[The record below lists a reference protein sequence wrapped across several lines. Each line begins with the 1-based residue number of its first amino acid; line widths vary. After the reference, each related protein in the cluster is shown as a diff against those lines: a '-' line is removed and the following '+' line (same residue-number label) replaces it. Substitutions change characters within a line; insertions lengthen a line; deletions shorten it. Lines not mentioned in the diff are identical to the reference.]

1 MNRLSKEI
9 SPYLLQHAHNP
20 VDWYPWGEEAF
31 ARARQENKPI
41 FLSIGYA
48 TCHWC
53 HVMEGDSFEK
63 EDVAAILNQH
73 FVPVKVDREERP
85 DVDAIYMRAVQAM
98 NQRGGWPLSA
108 ALTPEG
114 KPFWGGT
121 FFPREQFKM
130 ILGRLADVWKSKQ
143 QDIEDSAFELMEHLK
158 MVEDEVSQEKEIDAR
173 SLKGFLERELKAYDS
188 EWGGFGGAPKFPPAM
203 ALMALMRISRRQ
215 KEDRTLAA
223 VLGTLDNMARG
234 GMRDHVGGGFH
245 RYSVDETWL
254 VPHFEKMLYDNALL
268 TLAYAEAYQITRSED
283 YRDVVASTLH
293 YIMHDMQSPEGGYY
307 SAEDAD
313 SEKTEGKFYVWTL
326 DELKRIFNAEEFEQF
341 CEYFDVK
348 EEGNFHIDR
357 RVEELEE
364 AAGLKAVQKAN
375 ILHQQKRPKLA
386 THADPIYLQ
395 LIEKLQKVRE
405 KRVRPLRDDKI
416 LAAWNGL
423 MIAAMAKSFKV
434 FGEYA
439 WLQSAQRA
447 AHFVLNSMR
456 KDGRLQRSHRA
467 GQTRF
472 NAYLEDYAGMVF
484 GLIELYEASFDPQWL
499 RAAMELQSKQD
510 ELFWDESGG
519 AYFDHDGED
528 GTVLLRGKDF
538 LDNATPAGNSLST
551 WNLLRLSA
559 MSGSLEREAR
569 AEQIL
574 RKTSDLMQRY
584 PGSFPMMMV
593 ALDWITGQHWELV
606 VATDH
611 PDKDLVWPDLCPGFS
626 PHAVFLKADES
637 LADLCPNLSGKGTR
651 SGRTLY
657 YLCEKGSC
665 QQPTT
670 DAEVVRRMLQDSSYS

>member
-31 ARARQENKPI
+31 AKARTENKPI

-63 EDVAAILNQH
+63 ADVAAILNQY

-108 ALTPEG
+108 MLTPEG

-121 FFPREQFKM
+121 FFPREQFKQ
-130 ILGRLADVWKSKQ
+130 ILGRLAEVWKTKQ
-143 QDIEDSAFELMEHLK
+143 LDIEDSAFELMEHLK
-158 MVEDEVSQEKEIDAR
+158 MVEDQVSQEQEYDAR
-173 SLKGFLERELKAYDS
+173 PLKGFLERELKAYDP

-203 ALMALMRISRRQ
+203 ALLALMRIARHQ
-215 KEDRTLAA
+215 KNEQTLAA
-223 VLGTLDNMARG
+223 VIGTLDGMARG

-268 TLAYAEAYQITRSED
+268 TLAYAEGYQITRSDE
-283 YRDVVASTLH
+283 YRDVVATTLH
-293 YIMHDMQSPEGGYY
+293 YIMQDMQSPEGGYY

-313 SEKTEGKFYVWTL
+313 SEKTEGKFYVWSW
-326 DELKRIFNAEEFEQF
+326 DELQTLFSAEEFEQF
-341 CEYFDVK
+341 RQYFSVK
-348 EEGNFHIDR
+348 EGGNFHVDR

-375 ILHQQKRPKLA
+375 ILHQQKVPVLA
-386 THADPIYLQ
+386 TLADPIYRQ
-395 LIEKLQKVRE
+395 LIEKLQKARE
-405 KRVRPLRDDKI
+405 KRIRPLRDDKI

-423 MIAAMAKSFKV
+423 MIGAMAKAHKV
-434 FGEYA
+434 FGEA
-439 WLQSAQRA
+439 VWLQSAERA
-447 AHFVLNSMR
+447 AQFVL
-456 KDGRLQRSHRA
+456 KDMQKHGRLMRSYRA
-467 GQTRF
+467 GQTRY
-472 NAYLEDYAGMVF
+472 NAYLEDYAGMIF
-484 GLIELYEASFDPQWL
+484 GLIELYEASFNSEWL
-499 RAAMELQSKQD
+499 RAAIELQNKQD
-510 ELFWDESGG
+510 ELFWDESQG

-538 LDNATPAGNSLST
+538 LDNATPAGNSLSA

-559 MSGSLEREAR
+559 MSGQLEREAK

-574 RKTSDLMQRY
+574 RKTTDLMQRF
-584 PGSFPMMMV
+584 PGSFPMMML
-593 ALDWITGQHWELV
+593 ALDWISRQHWEV
-606 VATDH
+606 VIATEHADR
-611 PDKDLVWPDLCPGFS
+611 DLVWPALSSAFS

-637 LADLCPNLSGKGTR
+637 LADICPNLSGKGTR
-651 SGRTLY
+651 QGRTLY

-665 QQPTT
+665 QQPTD
-670 DAEVVRRMLQDSSYS
+670 DAELVRRMLQDAPHT

>member
-1 MNRLSKEI
+1 MNRLSQEI

-31 ARARQENKPI
+31 ARARRENKPI

-63 EDVAAILNQH
+63 EDVAAILNQY

-121 FFPREQFKM
+121 FFPREQFKQ
-130 ILGRLADVWKSKQ
+130 ILGRLAEVWKNKQ

-158 MVEDEVSQEKEIDAR
+158 MVEDEVSQEKDFDTKP
-173 SLKGFLERELKAYDS
+173 LQGFLERELKAYDT

-203 ALMALMRISRRQ
+203 ALMALMRIA
-215 KEDRTLAA
+215 RTKDDERARAA
-223 VLGTLDNMARG
+223 VIGTLDGMARG

-245 RYSVDETWL
+245 RYSVDATWL

-268 TLAYAEAYQITRSED
+268 TLAYSEGYQMTRSDD
-283 YRDVVASTLH
+283 YRDVVATTLH
-293 YIMHDMQSPEGGYY
+293 YVMHDMQGPEGGYY

-313 SEKTEGKFYVWTL
+313 SEKTEGKFYVWSME
-326 DELKRIFNAEEFEQF
+326 ELKQIFNPEELGQF
-341 CEYFDVK
+341 LGYFDVK
-348 EEGNFHIDR
+348 DEGNFHVDQH
-357 RVEELEE
+357 VEELEQ

-375 ILHQQKRPKLA
+375 ILHQQKRPRLA
-386 THADPIYLQ
+386 TLADPIYRG

-423 MIAAMAKSFKV
+423 MIGAMAKAHKV

-447 AHFVLNSMR
+447 ADFVLTRMR

-472 NAYLEDYAGMVF
+472 NAYLEDYAGMIF
-484 GLIELYEASFDPQWL
+484 GLIELYEASFDSKWL
-499 RAAMELQSKQD
+499 RAAIELQNKQD
-510 ELFWDESGG
+510 ELFWDETGG

-538 LDNATPAGNSLST
+538 LDNATPAGNSLSA
-551 WNLLRLSA
+551 WNILRLSA
-559 MSGSLEREAR
+559 MSGSLEREGK

-574 RKTSDLMQRY
+574 RKTADLMQRF
-584 PGSFPMMMV
+584 PGSFPMMML
-593 ALDWITGQHWELV
+593 ALDWISGQHWEV
-606 VATDH
+606 VIASEQ
-611 PDKDLVWPDLCPGFS
+611 PRKDLSWPELSPAFA

-637 LADLCPNLSGKGTR
+637 LADLCPNLSGKDTR
-651 SGRTLY
+651 GGRTLY

-665 QQPTT
+665 QQPTD
-670 DAEVVRRMLQDSSYS
+670 DAELVRNMLQDSPTR

>member
-1 MNRLSKEI
+1 MNRLSQEI

-31 ARARQENKPI
+31 ARARQDNKPI

-63 EDVAAILNQH
+63 EDVAAILNQY

-121 FFPREQFKM
+121 FFPREQFKQ
-130 ILGRLADVWKSKQ
+130 ILGRLAEVWKNKQ

-158 MVEDEVSQEKEIDAR
+158 LVEDEVNQEKEFDAKP
-173 SLKGFLERELKAYDS
+173 LKGFLERELKAYDP

-203 ALMALMRISRRQ
+203 ALLAMMRIARHH
-215 KEDRTLAA
+215 KEDRALAA
-223 VLGTLDNMARG
+223 VVGTLDGMARG

-268 TLAYAEAYQITRSED
+268 TLAYAEGYQITRNDD
-283 YRDVVASTLH
+283 YRDVVATTLH
-293 YIMHDMQSPEGGYY
+293 YVMHDMQGPEGGYY

-326 DELKRIFNAEEFEQF
+326 DELKKIFTAEELEQF
-341 CEYFDVK
+341 REYFDVK

-375 ILHQQKRPKLA
+375 ILHQQKKPRLA

-405 KRVRPLRDDKI
+405 KRVRPLRDDKV

-423 MIAAMAKSFKV
+423 MIGAMAKAHKV

-439 WLQSAQRA
+439 WLQSAQKA
-447 AHFVLNSMR
+447 AHFVLNNMR
-456 KDGRLQRSHRA
+456 RDGRLQRSHRA
-467 GQTRF
+467 GQTRYH
-472 NAYLEDYAGMVF
+472 AYLEDYAGMIF
-484 GLIELYEASFDPQWL
+484 GLIELYEASFDAQWL
-499 RAAMELQSKQD
+499 RAAIELQNKQD
-510 ELFWDESGG
+510 ELFWDEDGG

-538 LDNATPAGNSLST
+538 LDNATPAGNSLSA
-551 WNLLRLSA
+551 WNILRLSA
-559 MSGSLEREAR
+559 MSGSLEREAK

-574 RKTSDLMQRY
+574 RKTADLMQRF

-593 ALDWITGQHWELV
+593 ALDWISEQHWEV
-606 VATDH
+606 VIATDH
-611 PDKDLVWPDLCPGFS
+611 PDKDLAWPDLS
-626 PHAVFLKADES
+626 STYTPHAVFLKADES

-651 SGRTLY
+651 NGRTLY

-665 QQPTT
+665 QQPTD
-670 DAEVVRRMLQDSSYS
+670 DAELVHRMLRDTPKG

>member
-31 ARARQENKPI
+31 TRARTENKPI

-63 EDVAAILNQH
+63 TDVAAILNQY

-108 ALTPEG
+108 VLTPDG

-121 FFPREQFKM
+121 FFQRDQFKQ
-130 ILGRLADVWKSKQ
+130 ILGRLAEVWKNKQ
-143 QDIEDSAFELMEHLK
+143 EDIEDSAFELMEHLK
-158 MVEDEVSQEKEIDAR
+158 MLEDQVAEEKEFDTKP
-173 SLKGFLERELKAYDS
+173 LKGFLERELKAYDP

-203 ALMALMRISRRQ
+203 SLMALMRIARYQ
-215 KEDRTLAA
+215 KDDQAIKA
-223 VLGTLDNMARG
+223 VVGTLDGMARG

-245 RYSVDETWL
+245 RYSVDATWL

-268 TLAYAEAYQITRSED
+268 TLAYAEGYQVTRSDE
-283 YRDVVASTLH
+283 YREVVATTLH
-293 YIMHDMQSPEGGYY
+293 YVMHDMQSPEGGYY

-326 DELKRIFNAEEFEQF
+326 DELKKIFNAEEFEQF
-341 CEYFDVK
+341 QRYFTV
-348 EEGNFHIDR
+348 EEKGNFHVDR

-364 AAGLKAVQKAN
+364 AAGMKAVQQAN
-375 ILHQQKRPKLA
+375 ILHQQKAPRLA
-386 THADPIYLQ
+386 TLADPNYRM

-405 KRVRPLRDDKI
+405 KRIRPLRDDKI

-423 MIAAMAKSFKV
+423 MIGAMAKAHKV
-434 FGEYA
+434 FGAEA

-447 AHFVLNSMR
+447 AHFVLNAMR
-456 KDGRLQRSHRA
+456 KEGRLQRSHRS

-472 NAYLEDYAGMVF
+472 NAYLEDYAGMIF
-484 GLIELYEASFDPQWL
+484 GLIELYEASFDSQWL
-499 RAAMELQSKQD
+499 RAAFELQTKQD
-510 ELFWDESGG
+510 ELFWDEING

-538 LDNATPAGNSLST
+538 LDNATPAGNSLSA

-559 MSGSLEREAR
+559 MSGVLEQEAR
-569 AEQIL
+569 AAQIL
-574 RKTSDLMQRY
+574 RKTADLMERF
-584 PGSFPMMMV
+584 PGSFPMMML
-593 ALDWITGQHWELV
+593 ALDWISGQHWEV
-606 VATDH
+606 VIATDQ
-611 PDKDLVWPDLCPGFS
+611 PAQDLVWPDLSPAFS
-626 PHAVFLKADES
+626 PHAVFLRADES
-637 LADLCPNLSGKGTR
+637 LTDICPALSGKGTR
-651 SGRTLY
+651 KGRTLY

-665 QQPTT
+665 QQPTD
-670 DAEVVRRMLQDSSYS
+670 DAELVRRMLQDTPHI

>member
-121 FFPREQFKM
+121 FFPRDQFKM
-130 ILGRLADVWKSKQ
+130 VLGRLADVWKTKQ

-158 MVEDEVSQEKEIDAR
+158 MVEDEVSQEKEFDAR
-173 SLKGFLERELKAYDS
+173 PLKGFLERELNAYDS

-215 KEDRTLAA
+215 KDDRVLAA
-223 VLGTLDNMARG
+223 VTGTLDHMARG

-268 TLAYAEAYQITRSED
+268 TLAYAEAYQITHNED

-313 SEKTEGKFYVWTL
+313 SEKTEGKFYVWSL
-326 DELKRIFNAEEFEQF
+326 DELKKIFNAEEFEQF

-375 ILHQQKRPKLA
+375 ILHQQKKPRLA

-423 MIAAMAKSFKV
+423 MIGAMAKAFKV

-447 AHFVLNSMR
+447 AHFVLDTMR

-472 NAYLEDYAGMVF
+472 NAYLEDYAGMIF
-484 GLIELYEASFDPQWL
+484 GLIELYEASFDSQWL
-499 RAAMELQSKQD
+499 RAAMELQAKQD

-574 RKTSDLMQRY
+574 RKTADLMQRF

-593 ALDWITGQHWELV
+593 ALDWITGQHWEVV

-611 PDKDLVWPDLCPGFS
+611 PEKDMVWPDLCPGFS

-637 LADLCPNLSGKGTR
+637 LADLFPTLSGKETR
-651 SGRTLY
+651 NGRTLY

-665 QQPTT
+665 QQPTS

>member
-1 MNRLSKEI
+1 MNRLSQEI

-31 ARARQENKPI
+31 ARARRDNKPI

-63 EDVAAILNQH
+63 EDVAAILNQY

-121 FFPREQFKM
+121 FFPREQFKQ
-130 ILGRLADVWKSKQ
+130 ILGRLAEVWKNKQ

-158 MVEDEVSQEKEIDAR
+158 MIEDEVSQEKDFDR
-173 SLKGFLERELKAYDS
+173 KPLQGFLERELKAYDP
-188 EWGGFGGAPKFPPAM
+188 EWGGFGSAPKFPPAM
-203 ALMALMRISRRQ
+203 ALMALLRIARS
-215 KEDRTLAA
+215 EDDARAREA
-223 VLGTLDNMARG
+223 VIGTLDGMARG

-245 RYSVDETWL
+245 RYSVDATWL

-268 TLAYAEAYQITRSED
+268 TLAYAEGYQMTRSDD
-283 YRDVVASTLH
+283 YRDVVATTLH
-293 YIMHDMQSPEGGYY
+293 YVMHDMQSPEGGYY

-313 SEKTEGKFYVWTL
+313 SEKTEGKFYVWSM
-326 DELKRIFNAEEFEQF
+326 DELKQIFNAEELEQF
-341 CEYFDVK
+341 RGYFEVK
-348 EEGNFHIDR
+348 DEGNFHVDQ
-357 RVEELEE
+357 RVEELEQ
-364 AAGLKAVQKAN
+364 AAGLKAVQRAN
-375 ILHQQKRPKLA
+375 ILHQQKRPRLA
-386 THADPIYLQ
+386 TLADPIYRE

-405 KRVRPLRDDKI
+405 KRIRPLRDDKI

-423 MIAAMAKSFKV
+423 MIAAMAKAHKV

-447 AHFVLNSMR
+447 ADFVLTRMR

-472 NAYLEDYAGMVF
+472 NAYLEDYAGMIF
-484 GLIELYEASFDPQWL
+484 GLIELYEASFDAKWL
-499 RAAMELQSKQD
+499 RAAIELQNRQD
-510 ELFWDESGG
+510 ELFWDEMGG

-538 LDNATPAGNSLST
+538 LDNATPAGNSLSA
-551 WNLLRLSA
+551 WNIVRLSA
-559 MSGSLEREAR
+559 MTGSLEREAK

-574 RKTSDLMQRY
+574 RKTADLMQRF
-584 PGSFPMMMV
+584 PGSFPMMML
-593 ALDWITGQHWELV
+593 ALDWISGQHWEV
-606 VATDH
+606 VIASDD
-611 PDKDLVWPDLCPGFS
+611 PKKDLTWPELSPAFT
-626 PHAVFLKADES
+626 PHAVFMKADES
-637 LADLCPNLSGKGTR
+637 LADLCPNLSGKDTR
-651 SGRTLY
+651 AGRALY

-665 QQPTT
+665 QQPTD
-670 DAEVVRRMLQDSSYS
+670 DAELVRSMLRDSPIS